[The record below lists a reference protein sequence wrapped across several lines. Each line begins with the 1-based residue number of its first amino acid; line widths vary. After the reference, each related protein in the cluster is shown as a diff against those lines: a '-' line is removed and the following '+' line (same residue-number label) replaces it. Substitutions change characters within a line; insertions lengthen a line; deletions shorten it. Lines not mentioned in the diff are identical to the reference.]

1 MKSNNKY
8 YERPAITLHLN
19 FNEGYDI
26 YAEGN
31 LHKSG
36 GVVDVSQCLS
46 DEDCSRGC
54 TGHLNLRLDELD
66 SETLNQIDAII
77 LNRIQADI
85 EHFNR
90 EFKKFGLT
98 LNQDA
103 LPIQF
108 IEEE

>member
-19 FNEGYDI
+19 FSEGYDV

-31 LHKSG
+31 SHKFD

-46 DEDCSRGC
+46 DEDCSQGC
-54 TGHLNLRLDELD
+54 TGHLNLRLDDPD
-66 SETLNQIDAII
+66 SETLKQIDTII
-77 LNRIQADI
+77 LNRIQDDI

-90 EFKKFGLT
+90 VFKKFGLT

-103 LPIQF
+103 AAVNY
-108 IEEE
+108 IEEK